1 MYYIYKIENKL
12 NQNCYIGI
20 TTNPSVRKNRHFN
33 YLKQNKHC
41 NSHLQS
47 AFNKYGEENFIFE
60 ILESFESNEED
71 AYNKEAEYIEKYNSY
86 INGYNGNRGSKAHN
100 GAPGRFTQEEIFQIL
115 ACDYFYKRSGRVIS
129 EYFNCP
135 NSTINNITY
144 RRNYK
149 NDCDIFD
156 KKDEEEKRIILEDF
170 FENSNIREQLSTI
183 GKHKQRKFSYE
194 DVVILWILH
203 DYNTPFTK
211 QGVLRNIL
219 GVSQTRINA
228 GLNQLYSGLIY
239 NDYTLKY
246 QQLNLIEKNQILRLY
261 IEKYNEKP
269 FELLEYPKAT

>member
-1 MYYIYKIENKL
+1 MYHIYKIENKL

-20 TTNPSVRKNRHFN
+20 TVNPSVRKNRHFN

-228 GLNQLYSGLIY
+228 GLNQLYAGLVY
-239 NDYTLKY
+239 SDYTLKY

-261 IEKYNEKP
+261 TEKYNEKP